1 MPKITIDQDQVSE
14 LVKQSLVSYLD
25 HVERQLDLHETR
37 GNNAQR
43 IASLYFVLG
52 DYMTPDEWEKF
63 IKPRTVGDKM

>member
-14 LVKQSLVSYLD
+14 LVKQELVSYLD

-52 DYMTPDEWEKF
+52 D
-63 IKPRTVGDKM
+63 